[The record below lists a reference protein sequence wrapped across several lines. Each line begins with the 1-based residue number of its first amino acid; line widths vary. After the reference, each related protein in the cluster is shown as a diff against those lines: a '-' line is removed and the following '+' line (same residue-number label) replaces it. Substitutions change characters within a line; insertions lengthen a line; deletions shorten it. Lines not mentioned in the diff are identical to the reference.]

1 MTTSQEP
8 AQSGSD
14 RPQRG
19 RRAALLCSRAATG
32 ILAGGIVL
40 GVGELVSVAVAPN
53 SSPFFAVGATT
64 VDRAPAWAR
73 EFAIDTFGTND
84 KPAMFAGIVLV
95 LIVLAAVAGLAER
108 PRRPVGSAML
118 LAGGAVGL
126 YAALGRPTATAAW
139 AAPTV
144 VGVAAGIA
152 ALRLMQKTLAP
163 ETPAP
168 ERLSPVRQP
177 PESPSSEP
185 PPPAT
190 PAAQPGE
197 RQTVSRR
204 RFFAVSGAVAAVA
217 AAAWAGG
224 RALGAHLRDV
234 VAERAH
240 LRIPSV
246 ADRAAPIP
254 PGTDIDVPGSTPF
267 ITPNLRFYRIDT
279 ALQVPAVS
287 TQDWRLR
294 IHGMVG
300 RERTLD
306 WDDLTSRTPIER
318 IVTLTCVSNE
328 VGGSLA
334 GNATWIGYPMR
345 DLIAELD
352 VDPDADMLLSTSVD
366 GFTVGTPVSALT
378 DGRDAMLAVAMNG
391 APLPLEHGYP
401 VRQVVPGLYG
411 FVSATKWV
419 VDWEFTRFD
428 RAKAYWT
435 RRGWGAKAPIKT
447 ASRIDVPDA
456 FATVG
461 PGRVRVAGTAWAQ
474 HRGIVAVEVRVD
486 DGPWHPATLAE
497 KYSIDTWRQWFW
509 DWEVSAADAGSRS
522 LQVRATDGDGVVQTP
537 ERTPPI
543 PGGATGWQTVV
554 ITVRG

>member
-1 MTTSQEP
+1 MTRPQEP
-8 AQSGSD
+8 AQTDAD
-14 RPQRG
+14 RPRRG
-19 RRAALLCSRAATG
+19 RRAALLCARAATG
-32 ILAGGIVL
+32 ILAAGLVL

-73 EFAIDTFGTND
+73 EFAIDTFATND
-84 KPAMFAGIVLV
+84 KPALFAGIALV
-95 LIVLAAVAGLAER
+95 IVVLAAVAGLAER
-108 PRRPVGSAML
+108 PRRPAGSVML
-118 LAGGAVGL
+118 FAGGAVGM
-126 YAALGRPTATAAW
+126 YAALTRPEATAAW

-144 VGVAAGIA
+144 VGVAAGIV
-152 ALRLMQKTLAP
+152 ALRLMQKTLAHESAP
-163 ETPAP
+163 TGVGADPASLP
-168 ERLSPVRQP
+168 
-177 PESPSSEP
+177 
-185 PPPAT
+185 T
-190 PAAQPGE
+190 PGE
-197 RQTVSRR
+197 RHGVSRR
-204 RFFAVSGAVAAVA
+204 RFFAVSGAAAAVA
-217 AAAWAGG
+217 VAAWAGG
-224 RALGAHLRDV
+224 RSLGAHLRDV

-240 LRIPSV
+240 LRLPSV

-254 PGTDIDVPGSTPF
+254 PGTDIDVPGSTSF
-267 ITPNLRFYRIDT
+267 ITPNPRFYRIDT

-287 TQDWRLR
+287 TDEWQLR

-306 WDDLTSRTPIER
+306 WDDLAARTPVER
-318 IVTLTCVSNE
+318 IITLTCVSNE

-352 VDPDADMLLSTSVD
+352 VDPESDMLLSTSAD
-366 GFTVGTPVSALT
+366 GFTVGTPVASLT

-428 RAKAYWT
+428 RAQAYWT

-474 HRGIVAVEVRVD
+474 HRGIAAVEVRVD

-497 KYSIDTWRQWFW
+497 EYSIDTWRQWFW
-509 DWEVSAADAGSRS
+509 DWDVAAADAGSAT

-543 PGGATGWQTVV
+543 PGGATGWQSIVV
-554 ITVRG
+554 TVRE

>member
-1 MTTSQEP
+1 MTRPQEP
-8 AQSGSD
+8 AQTDPD
-14 RPQRG
+14 RPPRG
-19 RRAALLCSRAATG
+19 RRAALLCARASTG
-32 ILAGGIVL
+32 ILAAGIVL

-73 EFAIDTFGTND
+73 EFAIDTFATND
-84 KPAMFAGIVLV
+84 KPALFAGLVLV
-95 LIVLAAVAGLAER
+95 IVVLAAVAGVAER
-108 PRRPVGSAML
+108 PLRPVGSAML

-126 YAALGRPTATAAW
+126 YAALTRPEATAAW

-144 VGVAAGIA
+144 VGVAAGIG
-152 ALRLMQKTLAP
+152 ALRLMQKALAP
-163 ETPAP
+163 KALAPKTPAP
-168 ERLSPVRQP
+168 RGL
-177 PESPSSEP
+177 PS
-185 PPPAT
+185 
-190 PAAQPGE
+190 AALAHTAMSAEQPGE
-197 RQTVSRR
+197 RQGVSRR
-204 RFFAVSGAVAAVA
+204 RFFAVSGSVAAVA

-234 VAERAH
+234 IAERAH
-240 LRIPSV
+240 FRIPAV

-254 PGTDIDVPGSTPF
+254 LGTDIDVPGSTPF
-267 ITPNLRFYRIDT
+267 ITPNPRFYRIDT

-287 TQDWRLR
+287 THDWRLR

-306 WDDLTSRTPIER
+306 WGDLTARTPIER

-352 VDPDADMLLSTSVD
+352 VDPESDMLLSTSAD
-366 GFTVGTPVSALT
+366 GFTVGTPVAVLT
-378 DGRDAMLAVAMNG
+378 DGRDAMLAIAMNG

-428 RAKAYWT
+428 RAQAYWT

-474 HRGIVAVEVRVD
+474 HRGIAAVEVRVD
-486 DGPWHPATLAE
+486 EGPWHRATLAE
-497 KYSIDTWRQWFW
+497 EYSIDTWRQWFW
-509 DWEVSAADAGSRS
+509 DWDVTAADAGSAT

-543 PGGATGWQTVV
+543 PGGATGWQSIVV
-554 ITVRG
+554 TVRG